1 MSSAPPFLPPA
12 AWVTCPKCAAQVP
25 CYDPAGSRYFGC
37 WQCRTYFRA
46 VPEAGEGHLISGFKK
61 ELPPGPSLPL
71 GATGTLGGYQVRLT
85 GYQVRGEKQHR
96 TAEWREYQL
105 RPVPTLAGDD
115 PIDFPLQLAEF
126 QGHWLLIRRATSFPA
141 TKGNHWF
148 QGKEWTNPS
157 TGDNFRLWHRYKPII
172 RDAQGEF
179 DWNILDDE
187 DLKMQEFICP
197 PYLLSSEQAPSNKP
211 IWYLSEY
218 LEPAQVAAAFGLP
231 VSQLPSR
238 HNTGAAEPNPHQPA
252 SAWRLFGVA
261 ALLLLGLAAWLAI
274 TRPGS
279 AITQTF
285 TVPGAPAAP
294 ATDLTTP
301 ATNPNA
307 AADSIV
313 AAANRAAV
321 ALANSPTGDTMG
333 LAAARAS
340 AALLTAP
347 ATPPAAAPAA
357 AGYNQMLVSNTIELT
372 HPAAVDITFSAPGLT
387 NHWLEVT
394 ASLVNEQTGRGYEV
408 TRSLEYYEGVE
419 DGERWS
425 EGDRSADAVISG
437 LPAGRYHL
445 NLYPSPEAGL
455 GDTSLTLE
463 LEQHTGFASNV
474 VLILLLMSILP
485 LYQWAR
491 HGAFETSRWENS
503 DFAPTSD

>member
-1 MSSAPPFLPPA
+1 MSSAPNFPASA
-12 AWVTCPKCAAQVP
+12 AWVACPKCAAQVP

-46 VPEAGEGHLISGFKK
+46 VPEAETGHQVSGFKR
-61 ELPPGPSLPL
+61 ELPPGPALPL
-71 GATGTLGGYQVRLT
+71 GATGTLGGYPVRLT
-85 GYQVRGEKQHR
+85 GYQVRGEKDDR

-105 RPVPTLAGDD
+105 RPVQATAGND

-126 QGHWLLIRRATSFPA
+126 QGHWLLIRRATSFPV

-148 QGKEWTNPS
+148 EGKEWTSPS
-157 TGDNFRLWHRYKPII
+157 TGNNYRLWHHYKPLI

-187 DLKMQEFICP
+187 ALKIQEFTCP
-197 PYLLSSEQAPSNKP
+197 PYLLSSEQAPGEKP
-211 IWYLSEY
+211 VWYLAEY
-218 LEPAQVAAAFGLP
+218 LEPTQVAAAFRLN

-238 HNTGAAEPNPHQPA
+238 YNTGAAEPNPHQPGP
-252 SAWRLFGVA
+252 AWRLFGVA
-261 ALLLLGLAAWLAI
+261 ALLLLALAAWLSI

-285 TVPGAPAAP
+285 TVPAAPAA
-294 ATDLTTP
+294 ADAGVATP
-301 ATNPNA
+301 AASPNA

-313 AAANRAAV
+313 AAANRAAT
-321 ALANSPTGDTMG
+321 ALANSPTGDTTG
-333 LAAARAS
+333 LAAARAH
-340 AALLTAP
+340 AALLASSAASA
-347 ATPPAAAPAA
+347 ATPAA
-357 AGYNQMLVSNTIELT
+357 AGYNQMLVSKTIELT
-372 HPAAVDITFSAPGLT
+372 HPAAIDITFSAPGLT

-408 TRSLEYYEGVE
+408 TRALEYYEGVE
-419 DGERWS
+419 DGERWR
-425 EGDRSADAVISG
+425 EGDRSANAVISG

-445 NLYPSPEAGL
+445 NLYPGPEAGL
-455 GDTSLTLE
+455 GDTELVLE

-474 VLILLLMSILP
+474 VLILLLMSVLP

>member
-1 MSSAPPFLPPA
+1 
-12 AWVTCPKCAAQVP
+12 VP

-46 VPEAGEGHLISGFKK
+46 VPEAEAGHLVSGFKK
-61 ELPPGPSLPL
+61 ELPPGPALPL
-71 GATGTLGGYQVRLT
+71 GATGTLGGYPVRLT
-85 GYQVRGEKQHR
+85 GYQVRGEKQDR

-105 RPVPTLAGDD
+105 RPVQAPAGDD

-126 QGHWLLIRRATSFPA
+126 QGHWLLIRQATSFPA

-148 QGKEWTNPS
+148 EGKEWTSPS
-157 TGDNFRLWHRYKPII
+157 TGDTFRLWHRYKPVI

-187 DLKMQEFICP
+187 DLKMQEFTCP
-197 PYLLSSEQAPSNKP
+197 PYLLSSEQAPGKKP
-211 IWYLSEY
+211 VWYLAEY
-218 LEPAQVAAAFGLP
+218 LEPAQVAAAFNLN

-261 ALLLLGLAAWLAI
+261 ALLLLALAAWLAI

-285 TVPGAPAAP
+285 TVPAAPAAP
-294 ATDLTTP
+294 NADPTAPGNSPITT
-301 ATNPNA
+301 
-307 AADSIV
+307 ADSVIAV
-313 AAANRAAV
+313 ANRAVA
-321 ALANSPTGDTMG
+321 ALANAPNGDTAG
-333 LAAARAS
+333 LAAAKAS
-340 AALLTAP
+340 VALLSSSAISIS
-347 ATPPAAAPAA
+347 PPDAAPAA
-357 AGYNQMLVSNTIELT
+357 PGYNQMLVSKTIELT
-372 HPAAVDITFSAPGLT
+372 HPAAIDITLSAPGLT

-419 DGERWS
+419 DGESWR
-425 EGDRSADAVISG
+425 EGDRSANAVISG

-455 GDTSLTLE
+455 GDTELTLE

-491 HGAFETSRWENS
+491 HGAFENSRWENS

>member
-1 MSSAPPFLPPA
+1 MSSAPDFPPPA
-12 AWVTCPKCAAQVP
+12 AWVACPKCAAQVP
-25 CYDPAGSRYFGC
+25 CYDPASSRYFGC
-37 WQCRTYFRA
+37 FQCRTYFRA

-71 GATGTLGGYQVRLT
+71 GATGTLGGSQVRLT
-85 GYQVRGEKQHR
+85 GYQVRGEKNDR

-105 RPVPTLAGDD
+105 RPVQAILGDA

-148 QGKEWTNPS
+148 EGKEWTSPS
-157 TGDNFRLWHRYKPII
+157 TGHAFRLWRRYQPII

-187 DLKMQEFICP
+187 GLKIQEFTGP
-197 PYLLSSEQAPSNKP
+197 PYILSSEQAPGQKP
-211 IWYLSEY
+211 TWYLAEY

-231 VSQLPSR
+231 VGQLPSR

-252 SAWRLFGVA
+252 TAWRLFGVA
-261 ALLLLGLAAWLAI
+261 ALLLLALAAWLAI
-274 TRPGS
+274 TRPAS
-279 AITQTF
+279 TITQTF
-285 TVPGAPAAP
+285 TVPAAPAAP
-294 ATDLTTP
+294 ATDLFATT
-301 ATNPNA
+301 TGPNA

-313 AAANRAAV
+313 AAANRAAA
-321 ALANSPTGDTMG
+321 ALANPPTGDTTG
-333 LAAARAS
+333 QAAARAG
-340 AALLTAP
+340 AASP
-347 ATPPAAAPAA
+347 PETPPAAAP
-357 AGYNQMLVSNTIELT
+357 GYNQMLVSNTIELT
-372 HPAAVDITFSAPGLT
+372 NPAAVDITLAAPNLT

-425 EGDRSADAVISG
+425 EGDRSANAVISG
-437 LPAGRYHL
+437 LPPGRYHL
-445 NLYPSPEAGL
+445 NLYPSAEPGA
-455 GDTSLTLE
+455 GDTTLTLE
-463 LEQHTGFASNV
+463 LEQHSGFASNAI
-474 VLILLLMSILP
+474 LILLLMSILP

-503 DFAPTSD
+503 DFGPTSD

>member
-1 MSSAPPFLPPA
+1 MSSAPTFPPPA
-12 AWVTCPKCAAQVP
+12 AWVACPKCAAQVP

-46 VPEAGEGHLISGFKK
+46 VPEAGAGHLVSGFKR
-61 ELPPGPSLPL
+61 ELPPGPALPL

-85 GYQVRGEKQHR
+85 GYQVRGEKQDR

-105 RPVPTLAGDD
+105 RPVQALAGDD

-141 TKGNHWF
+141 NRNGKPYTD
-148 QGKEWTNPS
+148 KEWTSPS
-157 TGDNFRLWHRYKPII
+157 SGNSYRLWHRYQPLI

-179 DWNILDDE
+179 DWNILYDE
-187 DLKMQEFICP
+187 ELKIQEFTCP
-197 PYLLSSEQAPSNKP
+197 PYLLSSEQAPREKP
-211 IWYLSEY
+211 IWYLAEY
-218 LEPAQVAAAFGLP
+218 LEPAQVAAAFGLN

-238 HNTGAAEPNPHQPA
+238 HNTGAAEPNPHQPGP
-252 SAWRLFGVA
+252 AWRLFGVA
-261 ALLLLGLAAWLAI
+261 ALLLLALAAWLAI
-274 TRPGS
+274 TRPSS

-285 TVPGAPAAP
+285 TVPATPAFTIPAAP
-294 ATDLTTP
+294 AAAPPP
-301 ATNPNA
+301 A
-307 AADSIV
+307 
-313 AAANRAAV
+313 
-321 ALANSPTGDTMG
+321 DTVG
-333 LAAARAS
+333 QAAARAT
-340 AALLTAP
+340 AAAAQPAAPEPP
-347 ATPPAAAPAA
+347 ATPATAA
-357 AGYNQMLVSNTIELT
+357 AGYNQMLVSKTIELT
-372 HPAAVDITFSAPGLT
+372 HPAAIDITLSASGLT

-419 DGERWS
+419 DGESWR
-425 EGDRSADAVISG
+425 EGDRSANAVISG

-455 GDTSLTLE
+455 GDTELVLE

-474 VLILLLMSILP
+474 VLVLLLMSILP

-503 DFAPTSD
+503 DFGPTSD